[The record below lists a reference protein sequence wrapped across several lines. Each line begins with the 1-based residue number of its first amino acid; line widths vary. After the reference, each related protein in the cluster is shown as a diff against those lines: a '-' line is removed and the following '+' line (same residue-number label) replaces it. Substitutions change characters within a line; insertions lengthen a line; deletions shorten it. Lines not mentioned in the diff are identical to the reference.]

1 MTIEQSQFQEI
12 SFQANYYYGSVLSG
26 AQGGTL
32 HIYDDEVAFR
42 PNGFNLFDKAEK
54 KFHIHDICGYKKG
67 MLTILT
73 IFLKNGTEVKLAVFG
88 KKDEIIRAL
97 EKRRYAF
104 YKKLGQP
111 VPSLKLS

>member
-1 MTIEQSQFQEI
+1 MTTEQSQFQEI
-12 SFQANYYYGSVLSG
+12 SFQANYFYGSVMSV

-32 HIYDDEVAFR
+32 HIYDDEVIFR
-42 PNGFNLFDKAEK
+42 PNGFNLFDKDEK

-73 IFLKNGTEVKLAVFG
+73 IFLKNGREIKLAVFWQ
-88 KKDEIIRAL
+88 KDKIIQAL

-104 YKKLGQP
+104 FKRLGQP